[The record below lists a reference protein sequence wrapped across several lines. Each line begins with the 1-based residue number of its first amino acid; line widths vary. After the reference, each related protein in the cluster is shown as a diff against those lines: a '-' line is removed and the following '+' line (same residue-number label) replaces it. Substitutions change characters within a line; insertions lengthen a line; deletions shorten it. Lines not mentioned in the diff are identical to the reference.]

1 MAHAVLDMN
10 VHIENA
16 DVGIDDHRKVAA
28 CMANSLADSYLLMV
42 KTQGYHWNVVGPL
55 FYSLHKLTE
64 EHYNN
69 LFAAVDELAER
80 IRALGYPAPAS
91 ITDMIGRTV
100 ITEETGNPTTEQM
113 VKNLIDDHEAVAS
126 RFREYVEIAEGVND
140 VVSAE
145 MLTARLAYHEKS
157 LWMLRAHLT
166 GKSG

>member
-1 MAHAVLDMN
+1 MAHAVLDMS

-16 DVGIDDHRKVAA
+16 DVGIDDNRKVAA

-91 ITDMIGRTV
+91 ITDMISRTV
-100 ITEETGNPTTEQM
+100 ITEETGNPTAEQM
-113 VKNLIDDHEAVAS
+113 VKTLINDHEAVAS

-140 VVSAE
+140 VVSAD
-145 MLTARLAYHEKS
+145 MLTARLAYHEKAV
-157 LWMLRAHLT
+157 WTLRAHLI
-166 GKSG
+166 GKSR